1 MNKIEL
7 IILINL
13 IKNSDYMRKVLPFIK
28 KEYFVDEIQQTL
40 FEEIDN
46 FVKKYSQNPTKE
58 ILTLEVNKR
67 TDLIGKLTADITKLI
82 SDLDYRILDFNWLI
96 DATENWCK
104 ERAIYLALTE
114 AIQIADNKNSNKTR
128 DSIPSILQEALSVS
142 FDTHIGHNY
151 IEDAIER
158 YEFLNQQENRVSYGL
173 AMLDKVTGGGAPNKT
188 LTIFLAGP
196 GAGKSLCMCNHAA
209 NVLGEG
215 KNVLYITLEMAEEKI
230 AQRID
235 ANLFNLD
242 MNDLIQLNKEKFVD
256 KIAAL
261 RKKTSGTLIIKEYPT
276 GSAHAGHF
284 QALLDEL
291 KLKKSFVPDIIF
303 IDYLNICISSR
314 FSGKGMNSY
323 SFIKAIAEEIRALA
337 VCHKLPI
344 ISATQ
349 INREGFNS
357 SDPDMTNTSESFG
370 LPATAD
376 FMFAIISTDELEELD
391 QIIIKQLKNRYGDS
405 KFNKKFPIG
414 IDKSKMKLY
423 DLEDSASSNLINFN
437 DIPRDDS
444 TILTKFRESNT
455 KLTEKFGDFT
465 YE

>member
-1 MNKIEL
+1 
-7 IILINL
+7 
-13 IKNSDYMRKVLPFIK
+13 MRKVLPFLK
-28 KEYFVDEIQQTL
+28 TEYFIDEIQQTL
-40 FEEIDN
+40 FVEIDN

-67 TDLIGKLTADITKLI
+67 TDLTGKQIAEINKLI
-82 SDLDYRILDFNWLI
+82 GNLDYKVLDFNWLI
-96 DATENWCK
+96 DATESWCK

-114 AIQIADNKNSNKTR
+114 SIQIANNQTLNKTR

-158 YEFLNQQENRVSYGL
+158 YDFLNQQENRVPYGL

-209 NVLGEG
+209 NVLSEG

-235 ANLFNLD
+235 ANILNLE
-242 MNDLIQLNKEKFVD
+242 MNDLIKLKKEKFVD
-256 KIAAL
+256 KITSL

-276 GSAHAGHF
+276 ASAHSGHF

-303 IDYLNICISSR
+303 VDYLNICISSR
-314 FSGKGMNSY
+314 YSGKGMNSY
-323 SFIKAIAEEIRALA
+323 SFIKAIAEEIRSLA
-337 VCHKLPI
+337 VRHNLPI
-344 ISATQ
+344 VSATQ

-357 SDPDMTNTSESFG
+357 SDPDMTNTSECIF
-370 LPATAD
+370 
-376 FMFAIISTDELEELD
+376 IDELVETVDGKIKKISDVIPGDQLISQDEFKTVMFVHHRKPKECIKITLKSGKTIIVSKDHIFPTKNGRKSFNTGLD
-391 QIIIKQLKNRYGDS
+391 I
-405 KFNKKFPIG
+405 
-414 IDKSKMKLY
+414 
-423 DLEDSASSNLINFN
+423 
-437 DIPRDDS
+437 
-444 TILTKFRESNT
+444 
-455 KLTEKFGDFT
+455 GDFLNSR
-465 YE
+465 